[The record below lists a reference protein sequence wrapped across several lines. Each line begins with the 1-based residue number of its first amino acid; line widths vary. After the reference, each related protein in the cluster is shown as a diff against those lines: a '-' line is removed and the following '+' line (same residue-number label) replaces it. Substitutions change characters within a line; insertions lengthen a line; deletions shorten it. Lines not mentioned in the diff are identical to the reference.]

1 MLSLSSTVQASGS
14 AFVKTSYLRKMDIAF
29 IGTDFWLQEE
39 SIIANGFSERYPA
52 SAALKGWLLLIVVM
66 MRDATKG
73 LTWSRST

>member
-1 MLSLSSTVQASGS
+1 
-14 AFVKTSYLRKMDIAF
+14 MDIAF